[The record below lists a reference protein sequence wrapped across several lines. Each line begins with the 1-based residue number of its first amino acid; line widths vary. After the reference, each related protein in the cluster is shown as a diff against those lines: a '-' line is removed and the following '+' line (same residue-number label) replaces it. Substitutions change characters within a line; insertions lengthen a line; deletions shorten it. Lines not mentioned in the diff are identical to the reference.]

1 MKEKF
6 PRTFYVANG
15 IELFERMAFYGMFVG
30 LSLYLSNVVGLSDQ
44 AAGSLLGNF
53 RLVASLAPI
62 ACGAI
67 ADRITFKRSLVIAF
81 SLYAVG
87 YLSLFTF
94 PTPVMAVVSL
104 MCIAVGGGFMK
115 PVITGTVVRTAP
127 EGREQEGFAVFYRMV
142 NAGSVVGK
150 TLAYGVRILVSLRYV
165 MINSVFA
172 SLTALGLAAFVYK
185 EPERGAAPRVDLA
198 KMLRGYGTALKDL
211 RFTLFLVLF
220 SGFYFMSDQFYFT
233 FPKYVTRH
241 IDPKAPLELITLI
254 NPLLIALLQ
263 GVVTRIFARVHPL
276 TTMVCGLFIAST
288 SMFVMGFLPGLAGAC
303 LSGAIF
309 AVAEM
314 TCSPRFYGYVA
325 SFAPPGR
332 AGMYMGL
339 AFVPPAIGGFIGGQ
353 VSGGMVARYLP
364 KEGPRDPQTVWT
376 IYAALGVGCALAL
389 AAYRLA
395 MRDKTRKTA

>member
-44 AAGSLLGNF
+44 ASGSLLGNF
-53 RLVASLAPI
+53 RLVASLSPI
-62 ACGAI
+62 VCGAV

-81 SLYAVG
+81 SLYALG
-87 YLSLFTF
+87 YLSLFAF
-94 PTPVMAVVSL
+94 PTPVMAIVSL

-115 PVITGTVVRTAP
+115 PVITGTVIRTAP

-142 NAGSVVGK
+142 NSGSVVGK

-165 MINSVFA
+165 MINSVAA
-172 SLTALGLAAFVYK
+172 SLAALGLAAFAYT

-198 KMLRGYGTALKDL
+198 KMLRGYGTALKNL

-263 GVVTRIFARVHPL
+263 ASRASLPACTR
-276 TTMVCGLFIAST
+276 
-288 SMFVMGFLPGLAGAC
+288 
-303 LSGAIF
+303 
-309 AVAEM
+309 
-314 TCSPRFYGYVA
+314 
-325 SFAPPGR
+325 
-332 AGMYMGL
+332 
-339 AFVPPAIGGFIGGQ
+339 
-353 VSGGMVARYLP
+353 
-364 KEGPRDPQTVWT
+364 
-376 IYAALGVGCALAL
+376 
-389 AAYRLA
+389 
-395 MRDKTRKTA
+395 